1 VIVLEVKGGSSELG
15 ARNLKHA
22 KGKEYK
28 GKRGEQGSSPYFQ
41 DIQAE
46 MTARI
51 DRLLEKDRTEEA
63 QAIEEALDAI
73 ADAHGAGKL
82 KYQTF
87 RQSFE
92 KLTGDRGKAKQEFL
106 KLLLDDYY

>member
-22 KGKEYK
+22 TGKKYK
-28 GKRGEQGSSPYFQ
+28 DKRGEQGSSPYFQ

-51 DRLLEKDRTEEA
+51 DRMEKAKDLKGA
-63 QAIEEALDAI
+63 HAIQKALDAI
-73 ADAHGAGKL
+73 KFANNAGKL

>member
-22 KGKEYK
+22 TGKKYK
-28 GKRGEQGSSPYFQ
+28 DKRGEQGSSPYFQ

-46 MTARI
+46 MTARAKKMN
-51 DRLLEKDRTEEA
+51 DEKDLKGA
-63 QAIEEALDAI
+63 KAIKDALIAIEDA
-73 ADAHGAGKL
+73 DQLGKL
-82 KYQTF
+82 QYQTF

-106 KLLLDDYY
+106 TLLLDENY

>member
-22 KGKEYK
+22 TGKKYK
-28 GKRGEQGSSPYFQ
+28 DKRGEQGSSPYFQ

-46 MTARI
+46 MTARAK
-51 DRLLEKDRTEEA
+51 RMKEAKDLKGA
-63 QAIEEALDAI
+63 KAIKDALKAI
-73 ADAHGAGKL
+73 TNANDAGKL

-106 KLLLDDYY
+106 TLLLDENY

>member
-1 VIVLEVKGGSSELG
+1 LEVKGGSSELG

-22 KGKEYK
+22 TGKEYK

-46 MTARI
+46 MTARAE
-51 DRLLEKDRTEEA
+51 RMEKAKDLKGA
-63 QAIEEALDAI
+63 KAIEDALRAI
-73 ADAHGAGKL
+73 QAANKQCKL

-106 KLLLDDYY
+106 KLLLDENY